1 MTPNISPNE
10 DNLSRLS
17 LPELVELMHRIAD
30 EILLREMQTAGETES
45 FKVHVV
51 STEGV

>member
-17 LPELVELMHRIAD
+17 LPELVELMHKVAD
-30 EILLREMQTAGETES
+30 EILLREMQTVDDG
-45 FKVHVV
+45 K
-51 STEGV
+51 